1 LEGGSLPSLTRTIC
15 LAKEKSIK
23 YGDFCIESNEKA
35 VAARRKDWQAIVKGL
50 LKSELKRRNLSYA
63 DLAEGLAAMG
73 VKDNE
78 RNISNKIA
86 RGSFTAVFFVQC
98 MEAIGCHTIRLGSE

>member
-1 LEGGSLPSLTRTIC
+1 MT
-15 LAKEKSIK
+15 AK
-23 YGDFCIESNEKA
+23 A
-35 VAARRKDWQAIVKGL
+35 KDWQALVKGI
-50 LKSELKRRNLSYA
+50 LKAELKRRNLSYA
-63 DLAEGLAAMG
+63 DLAEKLRSVG

-98 MEAIGCHTIRLGSE
+98 MEAIGAHTIHLEDG